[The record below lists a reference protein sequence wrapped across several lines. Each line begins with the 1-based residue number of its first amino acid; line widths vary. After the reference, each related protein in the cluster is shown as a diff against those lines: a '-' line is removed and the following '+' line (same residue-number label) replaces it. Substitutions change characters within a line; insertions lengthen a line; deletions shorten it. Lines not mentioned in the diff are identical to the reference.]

1 MDTESQ
7 PQNTDPSSEV
17 MVSKK
22 ERRELRREER
32 RSATSSL
39 HKARSLRRAVLW
51 IIAIAAIGGA
61 TASVIYLARNS
72 NNTPNGDRQPL
83 TSTISSAD
91 WVRGNSAS
99 TVTLIEYGDFQC
111 PACAQYHPLVKGL
124 KDEFGEKIA
133 FGFRHFPLSQVHPNA
148 KAAARAAEAAGAQGK
163 FWEMHDILFERQTEW
178 APKPRPEATF
188 VSYATELGINIDQFE
203 ADMDR
208 DDLDDK
214 IGAHYETGVA
224 SGVNSTPT
232 FFLNGVKLQNPSS
245 YKDFRHILTQA
256 VEATNA
262 PSANEPSP
270 ADTSITQPNES
281 DLNAAKTNP

>member
-1 MDTESQ
+1 MDTE
-7 PQNTDPSSEV
+7 PQNTSLPNEASLN
-17 MVSKK
+17 KK
-22 ERRELRREER
+22 ERRELRRGER
-32 RSATSSL
+32 KLATASI
-39 HKARSLRRAVLW
+39 HKARSLRRVVLW
-51 IIAIAAIGGA
+51 VIAIAALAGA
-61 TASVIYLARNS
+61 TFGVTYLVRNS
-72 NNTPNGDRQPL
+72 NDTSNGDNSPL
-83 TSTISSAD
+83 TNTLSSTD
-91 WVRGNSAS
+91 WIRGNAAS
-99 TVTLIEYGDFQC
+99 SVTFIEYGDFQC
-111 PACAQYHPLVKGL
+111 PACAQYHPLVKRL

-214 IGAHYETGVA
+214 IGTHYETGVA

-232 FFLNGVKLQNPSS
+232 FFLNGGQLQNPSS
-245 YKDFRHILTQA
+245 YEDSRHILPKAGKPT
-256 VEATNA
+256 TA
-262 PSANEPSP
+262 PSANDPSP